1 MKRGF
6 GLKSLAVGAVV
17 ALTLTA
23 CSSSSDDTAAD
34 ETAEVTA
41 EETMEEVEA
50 EESEAEVA
58 VDLGLSDPNVLNVGM
73 TLQFKPQ
80 MYRDDAGEPAGY
92 DVALLEL
99 LAEDMGVELEIQ
111 DLDFTGLIPGLQA
124 GQFDMVSVGL
134 SNTPERAESID
145 FTREYVPYAQI
156 LVAGAGSNPSTNLE
170 DWNSADFKISALQGS
185 TAAKL
190 IGEQF
195 PNATLVEMPDQT
207 GAFLEVATGR
217 ANAIVVESYLF
228 DQFNTANPDQL
239 ERVDTEPL
247 SLQFGSYAVQ
257 KGNTALADYLNTW
270 LCDAQGSGLLAET
283 YETEQGGI
291 MPQLP
296 QTCS

>member
-1 MKRGF
+1 M
-6 GLKSLAVGAVV
+6 AVGAVV
-17 ALTLTA
+17 ALSLTA
-23 CSSSSDDTAAD
+23 CSSSSDDTAAE
-34 ETAEVTA
+34 ETVAEV
-41 EETMEEVEA
+41 EVE
-50 EESEAEVA
+50 ESAAEVA

-92 DVALLEL
+92 DVALLKL
-99 LAEDMGVELEIQ
+99 IAEDMGVELEIQ

-156 LVAGAGSNPSTNLE
+156 LVAGAGSNPSTNVE

-190 IGEQF
+190 IAEQF

-228 DQFNTANPDQL
+228 DQYNTANPDQL

-247 SLQFGSYAVQ
+247 RLQFGSYAVQ

-270 LCDAQGSGLLAET
+270 LCDAQASGLLAET